1 MAGCGDFPRIA
12 KWPAVDAEAEQWV
25 GNSMRVV
32 LAMTASVFL
41 FAADGSALAAASCSK
56 GMLWPYV
63 RNPGDCLTDAEIT
76 AGQTG
81 VYNGPVNTN
90 PDVAGIH
97 PVAPVQN
104 APVTGGKSPGSA
116 PTNSTTTA
124 TRGTSGTQNTASIQ
138 RNTAVPCHKGALWPF
153 VRSAGDCLTDVEK
166 KEGQT
171 GVFGGGAA
179 GVTPVSTASVS
190 TDKTGEAPAP
200 SSGAGNARST
210 STASNQPPATAPEP
224 ACRKGLLWPFV
235 RRDGDC
241 PTDTEKKRRN

>member
-1 MAGCGDFPRIA
+1 
-12 KWPAVDAEAEQWV
+12 
-25 GNSMRVV
+25 MRVV

-41 FAADGSALAAASCSK
+41 FATDGSALAAAGCSK

-63 RNPGDCLTDAEIT
+63 RNPGDCLTDVEIK

-104 APVTGGKSPGSA
+104 GPVTGGTSPAPATANTTGSA
-116 PTNSTTTA
+116 TRTTNGAQRTA
-124 TRGTSGTQNTASIQ
+124 TIQ
-138 RNTAVPCHKGALWPF
+138 RNGDVVCHKGALWPF
-153 VRSAGDCLTDVEK
+153 VRAAGDCLTDVEK
-166 KEGQT
+166 KNGQT
-171 GVFGGGAA
+171 GVFGGGAP

-190 TDKTGEAPAP
+190 TTKADGAAAPN
-200 SSGAGNARST
+200 SSAGNAT
-210 STASNQPPATAPEP
+210 SAATASNERTVAAPEP

-241 PTDTEKKRRN
+241 PTDAEKKRGN